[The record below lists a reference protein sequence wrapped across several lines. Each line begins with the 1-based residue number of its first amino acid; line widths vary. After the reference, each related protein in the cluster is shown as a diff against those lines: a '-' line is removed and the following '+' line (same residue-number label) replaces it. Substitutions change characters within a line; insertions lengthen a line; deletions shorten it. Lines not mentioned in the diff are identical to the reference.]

1 MLLLQLRRTGLLA
14 LFALLVT
21 IGPSMAGGGFAGVV
35 ALTVAA
41 VCVAVALSR
50 VALSDIAAADGG
62 SIRREG
68 AAGVL
73 YLRHAHPDAAGHP
86 RPRAPGIA

>member
-1 MLLLQLRRTGLLA
+1 MPFLQLRRTGLMA
-14 LFALLVT
+14 LFALLAA
-21 IGPSMAGGGFAGVV
+21 IGPHASGYGSIV
-35 ALTVAA
+35 ALTIAA

-50 VALSDIAAADGG
+50 VALGDLATAGVG
-62 SIRREG
+62 PIRRDG